1 MEKIASAMLD
11 KLKTFAEENPELVK
25 TTLLA
30 GGIGALGGA
39 MIPSSREEDEESTAT
54 ERVGRKLK
62 NALIGATV
70 VGGAGA
76 LLSNAAKNFNNAK
89 FQRQLTPEE
98 KTERAFAAAMDT
110 VHQPATLSGLAIAGG
125 LTGGFHD
132 RKNVYKNAERLAKQ
146 LSKADLIDPQTGKSI
161 AIPGKGKLSDIFS
174 GLSGKETS
182 DDAWKALRSYLRD
195 LPDDATKDN
204 IVAALERAT
213 GTKGAELRKTLAAAG
228 LQDAFDITSR
238 SLLRDAKG
246 KLKSAFGRN
255 NGFKSRVADLS
266 SGLGKAT
273 KFGGGKAWRHLK
285 RNKYTYL
292 LGTAV
297 PTVLGLGSSYL
308 EPDIEQ

>member
-11 KLKTFAEENPELVK
+11 KLKTFADENPELVK

-39 MIPSSREEDEESTAT
+39 MIPSSKEDDEESTAA

-98 KTERAFAAAMDT
+98 KTERAFASAMNT
-110 VHQPATLSGLAIAGG
+110 VHQPATLGGLALAGG
-125 LTGGFHD
+125 LYGGARD
-132 RKNVYKNAERLAKQ
+132 RKNVYKNSERLAKQ
-146 LSKADLIDPQTGKSI
+146 LSKLDDTITD
-161 AIPGKGKLSDIFS
+161 KGKLKDVFS

-182 DDAWKALRSYLRD
+182 DDAWKALRSYMRD
-195 LPDDATKDN
+195 LPDDATKDEVFN
-204 IVAALERAT
+204 ALKKAT
-213 GTKGAELRKTLAAAG
+213 GASSNAELRKTLAAAG
-228 LQDAFDITSR
+228 LQDAFDTESR
-238 SLLRDAKG
+238 SLLRDATG

-255 NGFKSRVADLS
+255 NGFKSRAADLA

-285 RNKYTYL
+285 RNKYTYI
-292 LGTAV
+292 LGTTV

>member
-1 MEKIASAMLD
+1 MLD
-11 KLKTFAEENPELVK
+11 KLKTFADENPELVK

-39 MIPSSREEDEESTAT
+39 MIPSSREEDEESTAA

-98 KTERAFAAAMDT
+98 KTERAFAAAMNT
-110 VHQPATLSGLAIAGG
+110 VHQPATLGGLALAGG
-125 LTGGFHD
+125 LTGGVYD
-132 RKNVYKNAERLAKQ
+132 RKNVYKNSERLAKQ
-146 LSKADLIDPQTGKSI
+146 LSKVTDPVTGKSI
-161 AIPGKGKLSDIFS
+161 EIKGKGKLSDVFG

-182 DDAWKALRSYLRD
+182 DDAWKALRSYMRD
-195 LPDDATKDN
+195 LPDDATKDE
-204 IVAALERAT
+204 VFEALKRAT
-213 GTKGAELRKTLAAAG
+213 GASSDSELRKTLAAAG
-228 LQDAFDITSR
+228 LQDTFDDYSR
-238 SLLRDAKG
+238 TLLRDAKG
-246 KLKSAFGRN
+246 KMKSAFGRN
-255 NGFKSRVADLS
+255 NGFKSRLDDLA
-266 SGLGKAT
+266 SGAYKAT

-308 EPDIEQ
+308 EPEIEQ

>member
-11 KLKTFAEENPELVK
+11 KLKTFADENPELVK

-39 MIPSSREEDEESTAT
+39 MIPSSREEDEESTAA

-110 VHQPATLSGLAIAGG
+110 VHQPATLSGLALAGG
-125 LTGGFHD
+125 LTGGVYD
-132 RKNVYKNAERLAKQ
+132 RKNVYKNSERLAKQ
-146 LSKADLIDPQTGKSI
+146 LSKLDDTIT
-161 AIPGKGKLSDIFS
+161 GKGKLKDVFG
-174 GLSGKETS
+174 GLSSKETS

-195 LPDDATKDN
+195 LPSDATKDEVFN
-204 IVAALERAT
+204 ALQKAT
-213 GTKGAELRKTLAAAG
+213 GASSASEVRKTLAAAG
-228 LQDAFDITSR
+228 LQDAFDSGSR
-238 SLLRDAKG
+238 TLLMDAKG
-246 KLKSAFGRN
+246 KLKAAFGRN
-255 NGFKSRVADLS
+255 NGFKSRLDDLTK
-266 SGLGKAT
+266 GLGKAT
-273 KFGGGKAWRHLK
+273 QYGGGKAWRHLK

-308 EPDIEQ
+308 EPEIEQ

>member
-1 MEKIASAMLD
+1 MLD

-132 RKNVYKNAERLAKQ
+132 RKNVYKNSERLAKQ
-146 LSKADLIDPQTGKSI
+146 LSKLDDTIT
-161 AIPGKGKLSDIFS
+161 GKGKLKDVFG

-182 DDAWKALRSYLRD
+182 DDAWKALRSYMRD
-195 LPDDATKDN
+195 LPNDATKDEVFN
-204 IVAALERAT
+204 ALKKAT
-213 GTKGAELRKTLAAAG
+213 GASSDAELRKTLAAAG
-228 LQDAFDITSR
+228 LQDAFDSDSR
-238 SLLRDAKG
+238 TLLLNAKG

-255 NGFKSRVADLS
+255 NGFKSRLDDFA
-266 SGLGKAT
+266 SGAYSAT

-308 EPDIEQ
+308 EPEIEQ

>member
-1 MEKIASAMLD
+1 MLD
-11 KLKTFAEENPELVK
+11 KLKTFADENPELVK

-39 MIPSSREEDEESTAT
+39 MIPSSREEDEESTAA

-110 VHQPATLSGLAIAGG
+110 VHQPATLGGLALAGG
-125 LTGGFHD
+125 LTGGVYD
-132 RKNVYKNAERLAKQ
+132 RKNVYKNSERLAKQ
-146 LSKADLIDPQTGKSI
+146 LSKVTNPKTGKSI
-161 AIPGKGKLSDIFS
+161 EIAGKGKLSDVFG

-195 LPDDATKDN
+195 LPDDKTKDA
-204 IVAALERAT
+204 VFDALQRAT
-213 GTKGAELRKTLAAAG
+213 GASSESEVRKILAAAG
-228 LQDAFDITSR
+228 LQDAFDSKSR
-238 SLLRDAKG
+238 TLLLDAKN
-246 KLKSAFGRN
+246 KLTSAFGRN
-255 NGFKSRVADLS
+255 NGFKSRLDDLTK
-266 SGLGKAT
+266 GLGKAT
-273 KFGGGKAWRHLK
+273 QYGGGKAWRHLK

-308 EPDIEQ
+308 EPEIEQ

>member
-110 VHQPATLSGLAIAGG
+110 VHQPATLSGLALAGG
-125 LTGGFHD
+125 LTGGVYD

-146 LSKADLIDPQTGKSI
+146 LSKVDLVDAKGNSI
-161 AIPGKGKLSDIFS
+161 AIPNKGKLSDIFS

-195 LPDDATKDN
+195 LPDEATKDE
-204 IVAALERAT
+204 IVKAFERAT

-228 LQDAFDITSR
+228 LQDAFDIDSR
-238 SLLRDAKG
+238 SLLTDAKG

-308 EPDIEQ
+308 EPEIEQ

>member
-11 KLKTFAEENPELVK
+11 KLKTFADENPELVK

-39 MIPSSREEDEESTAT
+39 MIPSSKEEDEESTAA

-98 KTERAFAAAMDT
+98 KTERAFASAMDT
-110 VHQPATLSGLAIAGG
+110 VHQPATLGGLALAGG
-125 LTGGFHD
+125 LYGGARD
-132 RKNVYKNAERLAKQ
+132 RKNVYKNSERLAKQ
-146 LSKADLIDPQTGKSI
+146 LSKLDDTIN
-161 AIPGKGKLSDIFS
+161 GKGKLKDVFS

-182 DDAWKALRSYLRD
+182 DDAWKALRSYMRD
-195 LPDDATKDN
+195 LPDDATKDE
-204 IVAALERAT
+204 VFEALKRAT
-213 GTKGAELRKTLAAAG
+213 GASSNAELRKTLAAAG
-228 LQDAFDITSR
+228 LQDAFDTDSR
-238 SLLRDAKG
+238 SLLRDATG

-255 NGFKSRVADLS
+255 NGFKSRASDLY
-266 SGLGKAT
+266 SGLSKAT

-292 LGTAV
+292 LGTTV